1 MSEEGKPTTG
11 SREEDTLDVLSNPIG
26 LKLFRLVATTSL
38 DGTSR
43 TITSDFL
50 QTQTNATR
58 KQYYA
63 NMFRLVNKASL
74 ISRKRG
80 SYVLSN
86 YGKIIFHSLD
96 LISRGSK
103 CFWRLKAL
111 DTDDLSLGGI
121 PAEKIMEIGASLI
134 DDREIL
140 RIVFKSIPIEG
151 KDNDHLYE
159 SPNQKPD
166 QYSNESRN
174 SKNISRQTL
183 KPLK

>member
-1 MSEEGKPTTG
+1 MTEKEKPTRG
-11 SREEDTLDVLSNPIG
+11 SHEEDTLDALSNSVG
-26 LKLFRLVATTSL
+26 LKLFRLVATSSL

-43 TITSDFL
+43 TVTSDFL
-50 QTQTNATR
+50 QSQTNATR

-63 NMFRLVNKASL
+63 NMSRLVNKASL

-86 YGKIIFHSLD
+86 YGKVVFHSLD

-103 CFWRLKAL
+103 CFWELKAL
-111 DTDDLSLGGI
+111 DTDELSLGGI

-134 DDREIL
+134 DDRDIL
-140 RIVFKSIPIEG
+140 RIVFEFIPREG
-151 KDNDHLYE
+151 KDDDHLYE
-159 SPNQKPD
+159 SPIQKPGH
-166 QYSNESRN
+166 YSNEPRN
-174 SKNISRQTL
+174 SKNIS